1 MPDTEKNQLRPATHY
16 LATLMLMGIYGIQ
29 VCPFID
35 TLTPVQLATPLLIIV
50 GFQFLLRSQ
59 VAPSMIAA
67 AEYKQRVKRCF
78 QVELGLFVLSGL
90 LLTAYNSILYDFP
103 IESGLKMIL
112 GFTTLGFFTATDL
125 ALQQERR
132 LASILQEQDITLTP
146 DSDYFPLVGKF
157 TMFSAVSTLFMVGI
171 FFLLI
176 NKDLDWLMQLQAG
189 TTLEQAQH
197 AILAEFAFVGLV
209 LLGYMFNTIYSYSR
223 NLNHFFS
230 SENSVLAAATSGNLN
245 ASVTVSSND
254 EFGEMA
260 HHTNTMIEKLC
271 QRTMELQRTQD
282 VTILGLASLAETRD
296 NETGAHIIRTQHYV
310 KALATELKNHSRF
323 SDYLDEDTIDLLYKS
338 APLHDIGKVG
348 IPDSILLKPGKLTDD
363 EFRIMQTHAALG
375 GRAIEV
381 AEDRLGCSTG
391 FLQFGR
397 EIATTHHEKWDGSG
411 YPNGLK
417 GDEIPISGRLM
428 AVADVYDAL
437 ISKRVYKPAIP
448 HDKAMHI
455 IRKGSGAHF
464 DPEIVNALDR
474 IEEEIKEIAA
484 RYGDEVI
491 DEPAREPALS

>member
-1 MPDTEKNQLRPATHY
+1 MPDTEKNQLRPVTHY
-16 LATLMLMGIYGIQ
+16 LAALILMGIYGVQ

-35 TLTPVQLATPLLIIV
+35 TLTPLQLATPLLIIV
-50 GFQFLLRSQ
+50 GFQLLLRTQ
-59 VAPSMIAA
+59 IAPSLITA
-67 AEYKQRVKRCF
+67 AEYKLRVKRSF

-103 IESGLKMIL
+103 IESGLKMVL
-112 GFTTLGFFTATDL
+112 GFTTLGFFAATDL

-132 LASILQEQDITLTP
+132 LAIMLQEKGITLTP
-146 DSDYFPLVGKF
+146 DSNYFPLVGKF
-157 TMFSAVSTLFMVGI
+157 TLFSAVSTLFMIGI

-189 TTLEQAQH
+189 ITLEQAQH
-197 AILAEFAFVGLV
+197 TILAEFAFVGLV
-209 LLGYMFNTIYSYSR
+209 LLGYMFNTIYSYSL

-230 SENSVLAAATSGNLN
+230 SENSVLAAATSGNLST
-245 ASVTVSSND
+245 SVTVSSND

-260 HHTNTMIEKLC
+260 HHTNTMIQKLC
-271 QRTMELQRTQD
+271 QRTLEVQRTQD

-310 KALATELKNHSRF
+310 KALAIELRNHPDF
-323 SDYLDEDTIDLLYKS
+323 SEYLDEDTIDLLYKS

-363 EFRIMQTHAALG
+363 EFKIMKTHATLG

-381 AEDRLGCSTG
+381 AEERLGCSTG
-391 FLQFGR
+391 FLSFGR

-411 YPNGLK
+411 YPNGLQ
-417 GDEIPISGRLM
+417 GSEIPISGRLM

-448 HDKAMHI
+448 HDKAIHI
-455 IRKGSGAHF
+455 IRNGSGKHF
-464 DPEIVNALDR
+464 DPKIVKALDR
-474 IEEEIKEIAA
+474 IEEEIMDIAA
-484 RYGDEVI
+484 RYGDKIVDKPEQQPV
-491 DEPAREPALS
+491 LS